1 MKKLELEN
9 IIKEEVS
16 KALNEGYEDQLFLKA
31 KMKQAFYA
39 GWKSAQLP
47 TIQSRSSNDK
57 AFERF
62 WEKQSVE
69 ESINESKKFKNKEEV
84 VDALVKDFGKNKKS
98 YYNTP
103 TNKQNE
109 KYWTYNRTAKYYYD
123 LVKKKEKN
131 G

>member
-31 KMKQAFYA
+31 KMKQSFLE

-47 TIQSRSSNDK
+47 TKQTDVQ

-62 WEKQSVE
+62 WNKQSVG
-69 ESINESKKFKNKEEV
+69 ESVNEAQKFKNKEEV

-109 KYWTYNRTAKYYYD
+109 KFWTYNRTAKHYYD
-123 LVKKKEKN
+123 LLKKKEKN

>member
-47 TIQSRSSNDK
+47 TKQTDVQ

-62 WEKQSVE
+62 WDKQ
-69 ESINESKKFKNKEEV
+69 I
-84 VDALVKDFGKNKKS
+84 
-98 YYNTP
+98 
-103 TNKQNE
+103 
-109 KYWTYNRTAKYYYD
+109 
-123 LVKKKEKN
+123 
-131 G
+131 

>member
-69 ESINESKKFKNKEEV
+69 ESINESKNLKIKRK
-84 VDALVKDFGKNKKS
+84 LWM
-98 YYNTP
+98 P
-103 TNKQNE
+103 
-109 KYWTYNRTAKYYYD
+109 
-123 LVKKKEKN
+123 
-131 G
+131 

>member
-39 GWKSAQLP
+39 GWKSAQSP

-109 KYWTYNRTAKYYYD
+109 KYWTYNRTAKHYYD
-123 LVKKKEKN
+123 LLKKKEKN